1 VRTERSLLAVL
12 VAALLAFLAACT
24 DRPVDQPA
32 PAPAP
37 PPVPTSTQVVV
48 GVDDLGSGFNPHLT
62 ADRSAVTTALSTL
75 VLPSVFRPDA
85 NGDLQLDR
93 TIATSAEVT
102 STSPFTVSY
111 ELNVEASWSS
121 NSPIAAEDFV
131 YLWEQMRSAPGTIDA
146 AGYKLITDVRSRA
159 GGKAVDV
166 VFSEAYPNWSHL
178 FSDLLPA
185 HILKDAP
192 GSWTGALAGGL
203 PVSGGPF
210 RVVTVDRS
218 RGEVVLARNDLY
230 WATPS
235 TLDQIVLRRLDPP
248 TLAEGLR
255 AGDVQVAIPAS
266 GPKVRAALAP
276 LGATVRTQQAPRPTV
291 SELRLRSDGG
301 PLVDTRVRQAVGA
314 IVDREAIRTAVA
326 PDSLPADAF
335 GLAPSQQ
342 GYAATAPAGA
352 PARPD
357 PAAAEQLL
365 TEAGYTRDADG
376 RWSLGGTPLRLVIG
390 AGAERTTDVAVAQ
403 LVGQQLRAAG
413 ITVDVV
419 APPSA
424 DLFTAPTVP
433 ATPPSTTST
442 APSSSPGATPT
453 ASPTPAA
460 AAPASTSAPSTTAPG
475 TTLSS
480 GAPAPGAAVPVDV
493 LVRPRAVGGDLGAQ
507 LASDYGCAIPTATV
521 PNPPATPTA
530 FCSTALQP
538 VLDSLANAATPD
550 PGQLATTE
558 RVLWAQLPALPL
570 FQPVGLVVSTTA
582 GDAATAGIGP
592 GPLTTGPLTGAQRW
606 TAPPG

>member
-12 VAALLAFLAACT
+12 VAALLAFLTACT

-37 PPVPTSTQVVV
+37 APIPTSTQVVV

-62 ADRSAVTTALSTL
+62 ADRSSVTTALSTL

-85 NGDLQLDR
+85 NGNLQLDK

-111 ELNVEASWSS
+111 ELNVQASWSS

-131 YLWEQMRSAPGTIDA
+131 YLWEQMRSQPGTVDA

-210 RVVTVDRS
+210 RVVTVDRT

-230 WATPS
+230 WDTPS

-255 AGDVQVAIPAS
+255 TGDVQVAIPAS
-266 GPKVRAALAP
+266 GAKVRAVLAP
-276 LGATVRTQQAPRPTV
+276 LGTAVRTQPAPRPTV
-291 SELRLRSDGG
+291 TELRLRSDGG

-326 PDSLPADAF
+326 PDSLAADAF

-342 GYAATAPAGA
+342 GYASTAPAGA

-390 AGAERTTDVAVAQ
+390 AGAERTSDVAVAQ
-403 LVGQQLRAAG
+403 LVVQQLRAAG

-424 DLFTAPTVP
+424 DLYTAATVP

-442 APSSSPGATPT
+442 APSSSAATAT
-453 ASPTPAA
+453 TTTPAA
-460 AAPASTSAPSTTAPG
+460 PPASAPTTTTAP
-475 TTLSS
+475 TTTRSS
-480 GAPAPGAAVPVDV
+480 GAPAPGAAVAVDV
-493 LVRPRAVGGDLGAQ
+493 LVRPRAVGGDLGSQ
-507 LASDYGCAIPTATV
+507 LASDYGCATPTATV
-521 PNPPATPTA
+521 PNPPTPPTA

-538 VLDSLANAATPD
+538 VLDTLVNAAIPNAD
-550 PGQLATTE
+550 QVATTE